1 MDKTIIEIPTELLN
15 IARLSAD
22 EAKTELAI
30 RLYRTNRLTFEQA
43 KELGNISGTQLI
55 QQLWEKE
62 NQFDLN
68 DFLSWA
74 SHDLKTPLNAIIGFS
89 KVVLKGIDGPVNE
102 LQVTDLTAVNVNG
115 QRMLALLSSLVDIAR
130 LNNAEVKL
138 TLTQVDFSTFIA
150 EVAKRWTAQNPAKE
164 LALDANLLSPIID
177 AEAPRLRQAIMGL
190 VTYTS
195 LFIDKGSIHLNV
207 ADDASGI
214 NVTIQSNGEKARDKN
229 VMDGAM
235 HSFFGKSIIELH
247 GGRIEMMQEMD
258 DGAMVILSLPRHRD

>member
-89 KVVLKGIDGPVNE
+89 KVVL
-102 LQVTDLTAVNVNG
+102 
-115 QRMLALLSSLVDIAR
+115 
-130 LNNAEVKL
+130 
-138 TLTQVDFSTFIA
+138 
-150 EVAKRWTAQNPAKE
+150 
-164 LALDANLLSPIID
+164 
-177 AEAPRLRQAIMGL
+177 
-190 VTYTS
+190 
-195 LFIDKGSIHLNV
+195 
-207 ADDASGI
+207 
-214 NVTIQSNGEKARDKN
+214 
-229 VMDGAM
+229 
-235 HSFFGKSIIELH
+235 
-247 GGRIEMMQEMD
+247 
-258 DGAMVILSLPRHRD
+258 